1 MTIEEYI
8 DRIEGFLEKKPS
20 AQIPFFA
27 YYVCRYGGKVAFTV
41 GDISRCFE
49 ELQLPA
55 YSNISAYVSAQK
67 KAKRF
72 LKKKDGGYV
81 LSRAECEKI
90 AAQVGENPR
99 KAPSS
104 ALFPL
109 NIFAGSRHYIAKTAE
124 EAVLCYDAGV
134 YNACLVMIRKLIE
147 TLIIEVFERHNVQDR
162 IITAN
167 GSYLYCES
175 LMEKLKEERTLWKI
189 SRNTAK
195 ALQDI
200 KLKGDASAHN
210 RHFNAQKSDVDDI
223 KAGLRVALEELCQ
236 I

>member
-1 MTIEEYI
+1 MTLEEYI
-8 DRIEGFLEKKPS
+8 DRIDGFLDKKPS
-20 AQIPFFA
+20 EQIPYFA
-27 YYVCRYGGKVAFTV
+27 YYVCRYGGKEAFTSA
-41 GDISRCFE
+41 DISRCFG
-49 ELQLPA
+49 ELQLPE

-67 KAKRF
+67 KVKRF
-72 LKKKDGGYV
+72 LKKKEGGYV
-81 LSRAECEKI
+81 LSRKEYEKI
-90 AAQVGENPR
+90 ASQIGEQPK

-109 NIFAGSRHYIAKTAE
+109 SIFANTRQYIAKTAE
-124 EAVLCYDAGV
+124 EAVLCYDSGV

-162 IITAN
+162 IITNN
-167 GSYLYCES
+167 GSYLYCEA
-175 LMEKLKEERTLWKI
+175 LLDKLKEEKKLWKI

>member
-1 MTIEEYI
+1 MTLEEYI
-8 DRIEGFLEKKPS
+8 ERIEGFLNKKPS
-20 AQIPFFA
+20 EQIPYFA
-27 YYVCRYGGKVAFTV
+27 YYLCQIEGKASFTACDV
-41 GDISRCFE
+41 SRCFDD
-49 ELQLPA
+49 LQLPG
-55 YSNISAYVSAQK
+55 YSNVSAYVSAQK

-72 LKKKDGGYV
+72 LKKKEGGYV
-81 LSRAECEKI
+81 LSRAESAKI
-90 AAQVGENPR
+90 ALIIGEKP
-99 KAPSS
+99 KKTPSS

-109 NIFAGSRHYIAKTAE
+109 SILADARPYVSRIAE
-124 EAVLCYDAGV
+124 EAIICYDSGV

-162 IITAN
+162 IIASN

-175 LMEKLKEERTLWKI
+175 LMEKLKEERKLWKI

-195 ALQDI
+195 AFQNI

-223 KAGLRVALEELCQ
+223 KTGLRVALEELCQ